1 MGVGVFS
8 DDFDGTGDTFIVR
21 MPYTSEEEFRSLQ
34 ESGEVDAE
42 TDFETFSKAEY
53 DDENLMLIEAI
64 ERVGG
69 DLGLD
74 VCKRKNE
81 WHFHPEYATSKNLD
95 DDFVTVISDDFLA
108 AGWRSWETDLIVGIG
123 APKSEYGRITEKD
136 YEESVKEFGAP
147 PEKVA
152 KIYNEMKDA
161 AFKFTLNRLLG
172 EGFECAFKTSG
183 YTSSNYVMEE
193 CDMDDLAATVKQLH
207 AQLSAMRSSP
217 DATSVNLSMSE
228 RAEMIRKLGDGESW
242 SGASLLAVPVYHDG
256 SVALAEIPVG
266 EISSRRARLSAEIAG
281 MMEAELARLGSDA
294 APVPL
299 NEATKA
305 WFAEEGRYAG
315 LFLVSEDEF
324 NAAHAE
330 ENPVDFAGI
339 VAGHDM
345 AVTLAP

>member
-8 DDFDGTGDTFIVR
+8 DDFDGTGGTFIVN

-95 DDFVTVISDDFLA
+95 DDFFTVINDSLVA
-108 AGWRSWETDLIVGIG
+108 IGWRSWETDLIVGIG

-136 YEESVKEFGAP
+136 YEDSVKEFGVP

-161 AFKFTLNRLLG
+161 LFKFTLNRLLS
-172 EGFECAFKTSG
+172 EGFECSFRTSG
-183 YTSSNYVMEE
+183 YTSSRYKMEE

-207 AQLSAMRSSP
+207 AQLSAMHSSP
-217 DATSVNLSMSE
+217 DTTFLTSSP
-228 RAEMIRKLGDGESW
+228 A
-242 SGASLLAVPVYHDG
+242 
-256 SVALAEIPVG
+256 
-266 EISSRRARLSAEIAG
+266 
-281 MMEAELARLGSDA
+281 
-294 APVPL
+294 
-299 NEATKA
+299 
-305 WFAEEGRYAG
+305 
-315 LFLVSEDEF
+315 
-324 NAAHAE
+324 
-330 ENPVDFAGI
+330 
-339 VAGHDM
+339 
-345 AVTLAP
+345 